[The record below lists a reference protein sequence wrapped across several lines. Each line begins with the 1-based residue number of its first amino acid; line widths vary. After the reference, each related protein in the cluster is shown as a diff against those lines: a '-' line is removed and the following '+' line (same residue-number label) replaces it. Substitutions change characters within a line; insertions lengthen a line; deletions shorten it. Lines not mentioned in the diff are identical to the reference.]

1 MKMFFM
7 LRAKAITDRWLTCTE
22 IQDHLNFVFEY
33 LTSFMLTPCPSFVCC
48 VLEKQGGG
56 GVPLS
61 VLGLSGLK
69 QYFEQEVG

>member
-56 GVPLS
+56 GGSIVS
-61 VLGLSGLK
+61 FRAIGIEAV
-69 QYFEQEVG
+69 F